1 MRNERV
7 RKQIEECFQINKDVL
22 LSIDEIIDN
31 IRYHRSIYTC
41 GAQVKVG
48 LKRRNIP
55 TSDVVLGILRTE
67 PKYYCLDG
75 RWGMKS

>member
-7 RKQIEECFQINKDVL
+7 RNQIEECFKLNPDVL

-31 IRYHRSIYTC
+31 IRYHRSVYAF
-41 GAQVKVG
+41 GDQVKIG
-48 LKRRNIP
+48 LRRRNIP
-55 TSDVVLGILRTE
+55 TSDVVLGILQTE
-67 PKYYCLDG
+67 PKYFRLDG